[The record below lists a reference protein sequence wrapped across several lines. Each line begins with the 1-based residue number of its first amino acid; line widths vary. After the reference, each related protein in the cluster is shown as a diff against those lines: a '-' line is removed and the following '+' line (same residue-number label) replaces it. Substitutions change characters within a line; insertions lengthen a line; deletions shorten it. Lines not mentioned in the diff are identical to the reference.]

1 MGCRKRATRL
11 DQSAIRRAG
20 KGRNGALDL
29 ARLAHVDRPQLDTHR
44 RRYGL
49 EGAELTSPRVGCIPE
64 DSHTLHSRS
73 DLFQQLQ
80 PFPAD
85 AVFELNKSGGI
96 AARSRQAI
104 DDGGA
109 DWVYDIDEHNRH
121 SACRL

>member
-1 MGCRKRATRL
+1 MSCRKRAPRL

-29 ARLAHVDRPQLDTHR
+29 TRFAHVDRRQLDTHR

-49 EGAELTSPRVGCIPE
+49 ESTELTGPRGGCISE
-64 DSHTLHSRS
+64 NGHTPHSRS

-96 AARSRQAI
+96 AARSCQAI
-104 DDGGA
+104 DEGGA
-109 DWVYDIDEHNRH
+109 DGVYDIDEHN
-121 SACRL
+121 